1 MLNTDKQWLL
11 DKNLWIFMHLL
22 LFHDFFLWENWEYW
36 FRWRLLSTAYCTE
49 NSLTFDQLCFVQQ
62 KVLSFEYQLSCVSGL
77 LCFVALWSGA
87 CFEVFMLIAVQ
98 AVVLT
103 SSPCSTSFSKLL
115 NVLNSVT
122 SNQIVKRNMAWR
134 SHGSTNEE
142 LVTKL
147 RG

>member
-1 MLNTDKQWLL
+1 
-11 DKNLWIFMHLL
+11 MHLL
-22 LFHDFFLWENWEYW
+22 LFHDFYEKTESIDSDGDYLL
-36 FRWRLLSTAYCTE
+36 LLSAAYCTE

-62 KVLSFEYQLSCVSGL
+62 KVLSFQCIRSQLSSVCGL

-87 CFEVFMLIAVQ
+87 CLEVFMLIAVQ

-103 SSPCSTSFSKLL
+103 SSHCSTSFSKLI

-122 SNQIVKRNMAWR
+122 SNQIFTRNMAWR